1 MKGKN
6 RLASEQACSIVGLKK
21 FTGIVMKKQSSSR
34 QQVRTLLKVI
44 LSAVVAALVLVG
56 SLLYYFGPSGRYVVK
71 NALINP
77 SLTPV
82 LSYNDV
88 NHKTG
93 GTSRF
98 VYDGIE
104 FIYYDQRTQQQHT
117 LSILPETYQTLYD
130 KIANEKSLLEVP
142 SEILNAFVLPSTLS
156 IMVRTDS
163 HAPWQDETRVF
174 QKVDFAPQG
183 DYFRIELHEEPTT
196 HNLIYFSYP
205 GIYGE
210 ALRIL
215 KSQ

>member
-1 MKGKN
+1 
-6 RLASEQACSIVGLKK
+6 
-21 FTGIVMKKQSSSR
+21 MKKNNNREGSR

-44 LSAVVAALVLVG
+44 VSAVVAALVLVG
-56 SLLYYFGPSGRYVVK
+56 SLLYYFGPSGRYLVK
-71 NALINP
+71 NALIDP
-77 SLTPV
+77 SLTPT

-104 FIYYDQRTQQQHT
+104 FVYYDERTKQQHT
-117 LSILPETYQTLYD
+117 LSVLPETYQTLYD

-142 SEILNAFVLPSTLS
+142 SEILSEFVLPATLS

-163 HAPWQDETRVF
+163 HAPWQDETKVF
-174 QKVDFAPQG
+174 QKVDFAPKG
-183 DYFRIELHEEPTT
+183 GYFRIELHEQPSG
-196 HNLIYFSYP
+196 NLIYFSHSD
-205 GIYGE
+205 IYEE

-215 KSQ
+215 QSQ